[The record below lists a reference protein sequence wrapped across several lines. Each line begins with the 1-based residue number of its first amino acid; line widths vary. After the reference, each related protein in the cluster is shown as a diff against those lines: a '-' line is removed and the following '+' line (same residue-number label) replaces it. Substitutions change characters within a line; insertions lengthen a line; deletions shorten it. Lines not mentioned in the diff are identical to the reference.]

1 MSEEPLEASRSP
13 KRARTG
19 SPTGTTVDAS
29 EESKADATSVAAT
42 KENSDSSTPA
52 EGMGYCMMCR
62 EIGLLEPNFSAHKEP
77 DELDEKL
84 DPSIQRKHS
93 VSLLVARPDTNHKG
107 SNDMASQNARG
118 NARGSARNESPTGRP
133 PLQRRQESG
142 RIGVLH
148 AENDYLMREQA
159 RLEELWSDQNQGK
172 LYIDSAVKDARIEA
186 LKASRTRVS
195 TELARAENERDRQ
208 HDRKTTILN
217 LIGRTAMREVE
228 DIVHSTM
235 HISMQ
240 DLVRMIHIQVTLR
253 VPPGTHQASGSRA
266 RVAGRSLKF
275 DTP

>member
-1 MSEEPLEASRSP
+1 MNEEPLEAGRST
-13 KRARTG
+13 KRARTS

-42 KENSDSSTPA
+42 KENSDGSAPE

-62 EIGLLEPNFSAHKEP
+62 EIGLLEPDFPTHKKP

-118 NARGSARNESPTGRP
+118 QTRGNARNESSGRP

-142 RIGVLH
+142 KIGILH

-159 RLEELWSDQNQGK
+159 RLEELWSEQNQGK
-172 LYIDSAVKDARIEA
+172 LYIDSATKDARIEA
-186 LKASRTRVS
+186 LKASRARVS
-195 TELARAENERDRQ
+195 TELARAENKRDRQ
-208 HDRKTTILN
+208 NDRKATILN
-217 LIGRTAMREVE
+217 LIGRTAMPEVE

-240 DLVRMIHIQVTLR
+240 DLVRMVHIQVALR

>member
-1 MSEEPLEASRSP
+1 
-13 KRARTG
+13 
-19 SPTGTTVDAS
+19 
-29 EESKADATSVAAT
+29 
-42 KENSDSSTPA
+42 
-52 EGMGYCMMCR
+52 MGYCMMCR
-62 EIGLLEPNFSAHKEP
+62 EIGLLEPDFPTHKKP

-217 LIGRTAMREVE
+217 LIGRTAMQEVE